1 MRACP
6 HASCFKEPDAQFTP
20 RRDTPL
26 QAKATPR
33 PVSCYAGLHRTPRFG
48 MSVRQRPLLM
58 ALALTLLLWADAA
71 PAQSPGCELIRA
83 ELAALPQGNSAQPL
97 LRQVQRHQAELD
109 RLIGY
114 ARSIGCQNRRF
125 LMFGNAPPP
134 QCGSLEAQIGQLEAT
149 IAALEGEASRR
160 SGQGRRAQLTA
171 AFDRQCRGQP
181 AGQPGFFEGLFGG
194 RPPDPIPQE
203 PAPEF
208 DQAEEDNGFSGSF
221 KTMCVRACDGFYF
234 PMATA
239 ATQASF
245 AGQAE
250 LCQAA
255 CPGAAAEL
263 FVQRPGSEVA
273 AATSLDGTPYASLPN
288 AFRYRQTYD
297 ATCSCRNQGQS
308 WSQALAQAEAMLAG
322 RSSDVIVTEET
333 SQALSRVPRPATQ
346 APAKQPK
353 KPKTEPPPGA
363 LGATAPGAVI
373 VDPAVSAA
381 AASGAAAPTA
391 GQEVSGIG
399 GPQRDR
405 ATIGVGEGETRQI
418 TTPGGDKKSIRI
430 VAPTLAPTPAPP

>member
-1 MRACP
+1 M
-6 HASCFKEPDAQFTP
+6 
-20 RRDTPL
+20 
-26 QAKATPR
+26 
-33 PVSCYAGLHRTPRFG
+33 RFG
-48 MSVRQRPLLM
+48 LSVRQGPLSIV
-58 ALALTLLLWADAA
+58 LALLLWPGAA
-71 PAQSPGCELIRA
+71 PAQSPGCERIRG
-83 ELAALPQGNSAQPL
+83 ELASLPQASGAQPL

-114 ARSIGCQNRRF
+114 ARSIGCQNRQF
-125 LMFGNAPPP
+125 LMFGKAPPA

-149 IAALEGEASRR
+149 VAALEGEASR
-160 SGQGRRAQLTA
+160 SASQGRRAQLMA

-181 AGQPGFFEGLFGG
+181 AGQPGFFEELFGG

-208 DQAEEDNGFSGSF
+208 DQAEEDTGFSGSF

-234 PMATA
+234 PMGTA
-239 ATQASF
+239 VTQASF

-322 RSSDVIVTEET
+322 RSSDVTVTEET

-346 APAKQPK
+346 PPAKPPK
-353 KPKTEPPPGA
+353 KPKAEPPPGA
-363 LGATAPGAVI
+363 LGAATPGAVTPGAGASGKVI

-391 GQEVSGIG
+391 GQAISGIG
-399 GPQRDR
+399 GSPRDST
-405 ATIGVGEGETRQI
+405 TIGVGEGETRQI

-430 VAPTLAPTPAPP
+430 VAPTLAPTSAPP